1 MDSELRQQVDISV
14 LMPVYNAE
22 RTLLPAMWSV
32 LNQSYENF
40 EFLIYLDGATDN
52 SERIINQFS
61 DPRIKVFSSTENKGI
76 VFARNELIKHAA
88 GGYLA
93 WLDADDIWLP
103 GKLAAQKEYLDVHP
117 EIKILATYV
126 QVRNHQQISEVRW
139 PVKPAILD
147 AWLFFRNPL
156 VQSSIMFRNG
166 LKRWNYEKE
175 FEYLED
181 YKLYSN
187 LLGKKSI
194 AIYPEVLCSY
204 FEDTEKQRIDK
215 YIKYDF
221 VGKLEQIMRSN
232 FSILGIETGK
242 NEIALVREFLRG
254 NAILKEESATI
265 VYHFLHKV
273 ESQNR
278 KLKVFETS
286 SLKSI
291 ILWQK
296 LRLAKVSPDFRLK
309 ILGGFLAKPWLF
321 MAAKKAR
328 VHYK

>member
-156 VQSSIMFRNG
+156 VQSSIMFRSN
-166 LKRWNYEKE
+166 LKGPTYEQK

-181 YKLYSN
+181 YKFYSN

-194 AIYPEVLCSY
+194 AIYPQVLCSY
-204 FEDTEKQRIDK
+204 YEDTEKQRIDK

-221 VGKLEQIMRSN
+221 VGKLEQIMRTN
-232 FSILGIETGK
+232 FSILGIQTGK

-254 NAILKEESATI
+254 KAILKEESATI

-296 LRLAKVSPDFRLK
+296 LRLAKVSPDLRLK

-328 VHYK
+328 VLYK